1 VAETTVKSDVSVV
14 IEAAGRANPNEQE
27 QPTTVEVVIH
37 RQLPWIRWRLRSLF
51 PSHLDLDELEQQ
63 VLLNM
68 LRSWPTYRGEG
79 SVRAWVDRIV
89 VRVGLKHARRV
100 RSRERSERAM
110 FEDRCDAQQYST
122 AEAYF
127 AGRQLKRLLSA
138 LPSEQARALVL
149 RFVVGLK
156 VSEIASQEGV
166 PTETAR
172 SRLRVGMQKLR
183 RNARF
188 RYSVLR

>member
-1 VAETTVKSDVSVV
+1 
-14 IEAAGRANPNEQE
+14 
-27 QPTTVEVVIH
+27 
-37 RQLPWIRWRLRSLF
+37 
-51 PSHLDLDELEQQ
+51 
-63 VLLNM
+63 
-68 LRSWPTYRGEG
+68 
-79 SVRAWVDRIV
+79 
-89 VRVGLKHARRV
+89 
-100 RSRERSERAM
+100 M